1 MGLLGSIV
9 KSAVTLNQKFNSK
22 TQHSNKTQ
30 EEVLHELLKT
40 SKDTAFG
47 KYYGFQ
53 HILESKDMLQQFQEN
68 VPIHTYNKMNFWW
81 EQQQKFRDIT
91 WPGKPEYFAKT
102 SGTTGNKSK
111 RIPVTHEFSESM
123 RKVGLSLAT
132 ELPNFPVPE
141 EVFESHVLMLSSS
154 SDLKS
159 HQNGHL
165 EGEISGIN
173 IHNFP
178 DWYDYFYCPGKEIAA
193 IDDWDERIKEII
205 KKAPEWNVG
214 SIAGIPSW
222 VLRMLQAIMKH
233 HQLEYIQD
241 IWPNF
246 KVYAS
251 GGVAFE
257 TYRKDFEKISNKD
270 LIIIDTYLASE
281 GFFAYTANPNSMAM
295 KLAINHGY
303 FYEFIPFDHRGV
315 DEMGEILENP
325 EVFNLSQVNT
335 SDEYIL
341 VVSTNAGAWRYIIG
355 DTIKFTCLS
364 PFEIKITG
372 RTKFF
377 LNVFGSQLSEEKLN
391 NAIVDTANKLEVSI
405 NEYMVGAITENNL
418 HNHQWIL
425 VTNNNIDQEKFA
437 NLLDDKL
444 KSLNHN
450 YEVARQK
457 TIDEVRLKVIS
468 KEDYTKYLEH
478 TNKKGGQVKIQKVMK
493 DDTIKDFLN
502 FFN

>member
-9 KSAVTLNQKFNSK
+9 KSAVTLNQKLNIKSQPSK
-22 TQHSNKTQ
+22 KTQ
-30 EEVLHELLKT
+30 EAVLRELLKA
-40 SKDTAFG
+40 SKNTAFG
-47 KYYGFQ
+47 KYYGFHQ
-53 HILESKDMLQQFQEN
+53 ILQSKDLLQQFQSN
-68 VPIHTYNKMNFWW
+68 VPIHTYGKMKFWW
-81 EQQQKFRDIT
+81 EQQQKFSDIT
-91 WPGKPEYFAKT
+91 WPGKPDYFAKT

-111 RIPVTHEFSESM
+111 RIPITNDFSDSM

-141 EVFESHVLMLSSS
+141 EVFESQVLMLSSS
-154 SDLKS
+154 SDLKL
-159 HQNGHL
+159 HENGHL

-193 IDDWDERIKEII
+193 IDNWDERIEEII

-222 VLRMLQAIMKH
+222 VLRMLQAIMEH
-233 HQLEYIQD
+233 HQLDYIQD

-246 KVYAS
+246 RVYVS

-257 TYRKDFEKISNKD
+257 TYRKDFEKISNKS

-281 GFFAYTANPNSMAM
+281 GFFAYSSHPNSMAM
-295 KLAINHGY
+295 RLAINHGY
-303 FYEFIPFDHRGV
+303 FYEFIPFDERGV

-325 EVFNLSQVNT
+325 KVFNLSQVNT
-335 SDEYIL
+335 TDEYIL
-341 VVSTNAGAWRYIIG
+341 VVSTNAGAWRYVIG
-355 DTIKFTCLS
+355 DTIKFTNLS

-391 NAIVDTANKLEVSI
+391 AAVVYTANKLEASV
-405 NEYMVGAITENNL
+405 NEYMVGAFSENNQ
-418 HNHQWIL
+418 HIHQWII
-425 VTNNNIDQEKFA
+425 VTDDNIDHKKFIS
-437 NLLDDKL
+437 LLDDKL

-450 YEVARQK
+450 YKVARQK
-457 TIDEVRLKVIS
+457 TIDEVKLKVIS
-468 KEDYTKYLEH
+468 KSDYAKYLEK
-478 TNKKGGQVKIQKVMK
+478 TSKKGGQVKVQKVMQGEA
-493 DDTIKDFLN
+493 IKTFLDF
-502 FFN
+502 FD